1 MRKEVVKVR
10 IDQNM
15 KDKYKKYTDQIGITM
30 SEDILLHI
38 QQCIKNQNY
47 NTVCEQNDIHKNIYQ
62 SFLNIYSILDDADFC
77 GVKELIK
84 ELEDLECHLLNA

>member
-1 MRKEVVKVR
+1 MKKEIVKVR
-10 IDQNM
+10 IDQDM
-15 KDKYKKYTDQIGITM
+15 KEKYKKYTDQLGITM

-47 NTVCEQNDIHKNIYQ
+47 NTVCKQNDIYKNIYQ
-62 SFLNIYSILDDADFC
+62 SFLNIYCILDDANFC
-77 GVKELIK
+77 GVTELIK